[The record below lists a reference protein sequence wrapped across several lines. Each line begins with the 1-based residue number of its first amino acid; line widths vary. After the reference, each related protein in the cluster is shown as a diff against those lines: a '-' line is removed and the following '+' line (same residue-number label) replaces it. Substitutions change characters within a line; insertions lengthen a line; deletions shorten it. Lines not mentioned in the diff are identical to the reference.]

1 MIFYE
6 VNLDGLYNFKNFS
19 IDFVFSRESIY
30 SPIFQRHK
38 KYPNLKYKKF
48 AILLGANASGKT
60 TFGKA
65 LCFIQNFLF
74 GKDLSKTS
82 LFDLFGAFEVS
93 RNNKISFGS
102 TFSTDDHMYKF
113 KIVLD
118 ENGIFSETWQRIKLK
133 NISYTKHKEEL
144 EGSKTIFSL
153 SNIQVP
159 GFNSLFLNN
168 PNYISYRD
176 EITKSLGF
184 VYNFSEDRVFI
195 DEKIGLDTALFEKI
209 VKSFDNSIVS
219 VTDSIDVEGNKII
232 RFKSGHKEIVL
243 ADGTLA
249 NGANSILSSGTKESI
264 LLSHLLYAIYMG
276 YYHTIYID
284 EKLTHTHTEIEQQII
299 QIFISLIDRVDG
311 QVFITSHNS
320 DLLDLEIPNYNFIL
334 FKKNKDGSITEVI
347 EPEKFF
353 KHQNRSLRRIVDEDV
368 FSTSPILDNL
378 IQLHDDLIGWFLWL
392 IGNFILYTKVNVK
405 KVL

>member
-378 IQLHDDLIGWFLWL
+378 IQLHDDLIG
-392 IGNFILYTKVNVK
+392 
-405 KVL
+405 

>member
-1 MIFYE
+1 MQEAYYMIFYE

-378 IQLHDDLIGWFLWL
+378 IQLHDDLIG
-392 IGNFILYTKVNVK
+392 
-405 KVL
+405 